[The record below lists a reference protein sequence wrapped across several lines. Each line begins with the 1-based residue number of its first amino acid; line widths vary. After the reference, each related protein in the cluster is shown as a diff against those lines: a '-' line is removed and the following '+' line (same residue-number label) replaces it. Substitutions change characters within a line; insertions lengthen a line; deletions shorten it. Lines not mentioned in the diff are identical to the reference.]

1 MYGNSVSLLSRSL
14 ANLLVINQVELKERN
29 RWFFSMGK
37 GGAGISDNRLS
48 ACEL

>member
-14 ANLLVINQVELKERN
+14 ANLLVINQVELKGKESMI
-29 RWFFSMGK
+29 FFDGE